1 MRNRRIQAYQ
11 LDPYRLPL
19 YGQRLIEASAGTGKT
34 HTIALLYLRLLLGVG
49 QKNAFSRP
57 LSVEEILVVTFTEAA
72 TDELRSRIR
81 HNIHQMR
88 MACIR
93 DGIGFDENS
102 IYRTLLSSI
111 ADKNVAAQWLLA
123 AERQMDEA
131 AIYTIHGFCQ
141 RMLVHNAFESG
152 MLFEQSIIK
161 DEHTLQQQACAD
173 FWRCNCYPLDYS
185 ISKVIVDEWSDPET
199 LLAEIKPYLQG
210 DIPAFI
216 NQPIEAQSIKQRH
229 KTLIDTI
236 KIVKEQWL
244 INSASFLDLI
254 SNSAVNKRS
263 YSRRNLPVW
272 LATVNSW
279 AQSATVDYKTPKE
292 LARFSQSELLDK
304 TPTGNV
310 PEHEVFLA
318 IDNLLQQS
326 LTLRDLIISKAIINI
341 RQTIVQEKKRRGEIG
356 FDDLLSYLDQAL
368 QAEGGERLA
377 NAIRNRYPVVMVD
390 EFQDTDPQQYR
401 IFQRIYQGHNHC
413 CLLFIGDPKQAIY
426 AFRGADIF
434 TYLKA
439 KDQIESH
446 YTLDTNWRSSPNMIA
461 AVNQLFSR
469 VAKPFVF
476 EQIPFNAVN
485 PAPANQHLAFI
496 HKTEKLSALNFC
508 YLDKENVSTLDYQQ
522 TMAHQCASQI
532 CDWLKGGENGTS
544 WLYRDNVKQ
553 PVTAADIMVLVRS
566 RREAVIIR
574 EALSKFN
581 ISSVFLS
588 NQESVFAT
596 DEARDLLWLLQ
607 AVLSPEKERTLRC
620 ALATRLIGLNAQDIE
635 QLNQDENQWEIRV
648 EEFANYLLLW
658 QRHGILPT
666 LRAIMV
672 NHRIAENLL
681 MDNIEGER
689 RLMDVMH
696 LSELLQ
702 EAELQLDSVHA
713 LVRWLAR
720 QIDQPDALLENQQ
733 IRLESDKHLVSI
745 STIHKSKGLEFPIVW
760 LPFACQFS
768 QQKLATFHD
777 RDNFQTCLD
786 LTQQEESIRLAN
798 EERLAEDLR
807 LLYVAL
813 TRSKF
818 HCSVGIAPLIKG
830 RVSRESGDTDLHQSA
845 LGYLLQN
852 GQQGNAALLRDAL
865 GALASENIS
874 ITAISDINL
883 LPWYPKE
890 NKPVKLL
897 ARNFTGQIQNSWR
910 VTSYSGLT
918 YHDIYSLSDKFTASD
933 VNIEIAI
940 QALAPKMDADA
951 QGDDLLVQGE
961 IADRSVHTFPKGA
974 TAGTFLHSLL
984 ELLPF
989 NQHPQ
994 ESWLAEKLAQAGFS
1008 VDWASL
1014 LKMWLINIFD
1024 TPLLKNNFSLSKIT
1038 PEYQLNEMQ
1047 FHLPI
1052 EKLLSPSELDRLAHQ
1067 YDVLSQRCPPL
1078 RFEPVTG
1085 VLKGYIDLVF
1095 CWQDKFYLLDYKS
1108 NWLGEN
1114 SLAYSQQAI
1123 QSSMIDHRYDLQYQ
1137 LYTLA
1142 LHRYLRNRLPGYDY
1156 QNHFGGVIYLFLR
1169 GVDINNLG
1177 YGIYHTIPAYEL
1189 INGLDELFNATNRG
1203 EEG

>member
-1 MRNRRIQAYQ
+1 MRNRKRQVYQ

-19 YGQRLIEASAGTGKT
+19 YDQRLIEASAGTGKT

-57 LSVEEILVVTFTEAA
+57 LSVEEILVVTFTETA
-72 TDELRSRIR
+72 TYELRSRIR
-81 HNIHQMR
+81 YNIHQMR
-88 MACIR
+88 IACIR

-102 IYRTLLSSI
+102 IYRTLLSFI
-111 ADKNVAAQWLLA
+111 TDKNIAAQWLLT
-123 AERQMDEA
+123 AERKIDEA
-131 AIYTIHGFCQ
+131 SIYTIHGFCQ

-185 ISKVIVDEWSDPET
+185 IAKVIANEWSDPEA

-210 DIPAFI
+210 DIPTFI
-216 NQPIEAQSIKQRH
+216 NQLSEAQSIKQRH

-236 KIVKEQWL
+236 KIVKELWL

-263 YSRRNLPVW
+263 YSRRNLPIW
-272 LATVNSW
+272 LAAVTSW
-279 AQSATVDYKTPKE
+279 AQAATVDYKTPKE
-292 LARFSQSELLDK
+292 LAHFSQSELLDK
-304 TPTGNV
+304 TPTGNI

-318 IDNLLQQS
+318 IDNLLQKS
-326 LTLRDLIISKAIINI
+326 LTLRDLIISKAIIDI
-341 RQTIVQEKKRRGEIG
+341 RQTIIQEKKRCRKIG
-356 FDDLLSYLDQAL
+356 FNDLLSHLDQAL

-377 NAIRNRYPVVMVD
+377 NKIRNRYPVVMVD

-401 IFQRIYQGHNHC
+401 IFQLIYQGHTHC
-413 CLLFIGDPKQAIY
+413 GLLFIGDPKQAIY

-439 KDQIESH
+439 KDQIESQ
-446 YTLDTNWRSSPNMIA
+446 YTLETNWRSSPNMIA
-461 AVNQLFSR
+461 VVNQLFSL
-469 VAKPFVF
+469 VAKPFIF
-476 EQIPFNAVN
+476 EQIPFNTVK
-485 PAPANQHLAFI
+485 PASANQHLAFI
-496 HKTEKLSALNFC
+496 HKTEKLSALNFW
-508 YLDKENVSTLDYQQ
+508 YLDKETVSTLDYQQ
-522 TMAHQCASQI
+522 TMAYQCASQI
-532 CDWLKGGENGTS
+532 CEWLKGGENGTS
-544 WLYRDNVKQ
+544 WLYRDNIKQ
-553 PVTAADIMVLVRS
+553 PVTVADIMVLVRS
-566 RREAVIIR
+566 RNEAVMIQ

-581 ISSVFLS
+581 ILSVFLS

-596 DEARDLLWLLQ
+596 DEAHDLLWLLQ

-620 ALATRLIGLNAQDIE
+620 ALTTSLIGLSAQDLE
-635 QLNQDENQWEIRV
+635 QLNQDEKQWEIRV
-648 EEFANYLLLW
+648 EEFINYLLIW

-672 NHRIAENLL
+672 NYQIAENLL
-681 MDNIEGER
+681 MNNIEGER
-689 RLMDVMH
+689 RLMNLMH

-702 EAELQLDSVHA
+702 EAELQLNSKHA

-720 QIDQPDALLENQQ
+720 QIDQPDPLLENQH
-733 IRLESDKHLVSI
+733 IRLERDKHFVSI

-768 QQKLATFHD
+768 KQKLAIFHD
-777 RDNFQTCLD
+777 RNNFQTCLD

-813 TRSKF
+813 TRSRY

-830 RVSRESGDTDLHQSA
+830 PPSKESSNTDLHQSS
-845 LGYLLQN
+845 LGYLLQK
-852 GQQGNAALLRDAL
+852 GQQGNAAILRDAL
-865 GALASENIS
+865 AALASENIS
-874 ITAISDINL
+874 ITPISHINVS
-883 LPWYPKE
+883 PWYPKE
-890 NKPVKLL
+890 NNHAKLL
-897 ARNFTGQIQNSWR
+897 ARNFTVQIQNNWR
-910 VTSYSGLT
+910 ITSYSGLT
-918 YHDIYSLSDKFTASD
+918 YHDMYSLSDKITASD
-933 VNIEIAI
+933 VNIKIAI
-940 QALAPKMDADA
+940 QTLAPKMDADA
-951 QGDDLLVQGE
+951 RDDSLLVQGE
-961 IADRSVHTFPKGA
+961 VANRSVHTFPKG
-974 TAGTFLHSLL
+974 TIAGTFLHSLL

-994 ESWLAEKLAQAGFS
+994 ESWLAEKLEQASFS
-1008 VDWASL
+1008 VDWAST

-1052 EKLLSPSELDRLAHQ
+1052 EKLLSPSELDRLVHK
-1067 YDVLSQRCPPL
+1067 YDALSQGCPPL
-1078 RFEPVTG
+1078 NFKPITG
-1085 VLKGYIDLVF
+1085 ILKGYIDLVF
-1095 CWQDKFYLLDYKS
+1095 CWQGQFYLLDYKS

-1114 SLAYSQQAI
+1114 ILAYSQEAI

-1156 QNHFGGVIYLFLR
+1156 QKHFGGVIYLFLR
-1169 GVDINNLG
+1169 GVNINNLG

-1189 INGLDELFNATNRG
+1189 INGLDELFNTTNRG
-1203 EEG
+1203 KE

>member
-1 MRNRRIQAYQ
+1 MSNRRIQAYQ
-11 LDPYRLPL
+11 LDPYCLPL

-34 HTIALLYLRLLLGVG
+34 YTIALLYLRLLLGVG

-57 LSVEEILVVTFTEAA
+57 LSVEEILVVTFTEVA

-102 IYRTLLSSI
+102 IFRILLSSI
-111 ADKNVAAQWLLA
+111 ADKEVAAQWLLA

-161 DEHTLQQQACAD
+161 DEHTIQKQACAD
-173 FWRCNCYPLDYS
+173 FWRCNCYPLNYS
-185 ISKVIVDEWSDPET
+185 ISKVIVDEWSDPEA

-210 DIPAFI
+210 DIPNFV
-216 NQPIEAQSIKQRH
+216 NQSIEAQSIKQRH
-229 KTLIDTI
+229 QTLIDTI
-236 KIVKEQWL
+236 KKVKELWL
-244 INSASFLDLI
+244 LNSASFIDLI
-254 SNSAVNKRS
+254 TDSAINKRS
-263 YSRRNLPVW
+263 YSRRNLPGWIAAV
-272 LATVNSW
+272 TGW

-292 LARFSQSELLDK
+292 LARFCQSQLIDK
-304 TPTGNV
+304 TPTGQV

-318 IDNLLQQS
+318 IDNLMQQS
-326 LTLRDLIISKAIINI
+326 LTLRDIIISKAIIDV
-341 RQTIVQEKKRRGEIG
+341 RQTIVKEKRRRGEIG
-356 FDDLLSYLDQAL
+356 FDDLLSHLDQAL
-368 QAEGGERLA
+368 HAEGGERLS
-377 NAIRNRYPVVMVD
+377 NTIRNRYPVVMVD

-413 CLLFIGDPKQAIY
+413 GLLFIGDPKQAIY

-446 YTLDTNWRSSPNMIA
+446 YTLDTNWRSSPSMVA
-461 AVNQLFSR
+461 AINQLFSR
-469 VAKPFVF
+469 ATKPFLF
-476 EQIPFNAVN
+476 EQIPFNTVDSASS
-485 PAPANQHLAFI
+485 NQHLAFI
-496 HKTEKLSALNFC
+496 HKTAKLSALNFC
-508 YLDKENVSTLDYQQ
+508 YLDKEAVSTLDYQQ
-522 TMAHQCASQI
+522 TMAYQCASQI
-532 CDWLKGGENGTS
+532 CDWLKGGENGTT
-544 WLYRDNVKQ
+544 WLYRNDVKQ

-566 RREAVIIR
+566 RREAVMIR

-620 ALATRLIGLNAQDIE
+620 ALATRLIGLSAQDIE

-648 EEFANYLLLW
+648 EEFANYLLIW
-658 QRHGILPT
+658 QRHGILPA

-681 MDNIEGER
+681 MDNIDGER

-702 EAELQLDSVHA
+702 EAELQLESEHA
-713 LVRWLAR
+713 LVRWLAQ
-720 QIDQPDALLENQQ
+720 QIDHPDPLVENQQ
-733 IRLESDKHLVSI
+733 IRLESDSHLVSI

-813 TRSKF
+813 TRSKY

-830 RVSRESGDTDLHQSA
+830 RPSGESGNTDLHQSA

-852 GQQGNAALLRDAL
+852 GQPGNATLLRDAL

-874 ITAISDINL
+874 ITPVSDINL
-883 LPWYPKE
+883 SPWYPKE
-890 NKPVKLL
+890 NTPVKLL
-897 ARNFTGQIQNSWR
+897 ARNFTGQIQNTWR

-918 YHDIYSLSDKFTASD
+918 YHDMYSDKFTASD
-933 VNIEIAI
+933 ISIEIAI
-940 QALAPKMDADA
+940 QDLAPKMDVDA
-951 QGDDLLVQGE
+951 QGDSSLVQGE
-961 IADRSVHTFPKGA
+961 IAEWSVHTFPKGA

-994 ESWLAEKLAQAGFS
+994 ESWLAEKLEQAGFS
-1008 VDWASL
+1008 ADWAPV

-1024 TPLLKNNFSLSKIT
+1024 TPLLSDSLSLSKIT
-1038 PEYQLNEMQ
+1038 PENQLNEMQ

-1052 EKLLSPSELDRLAHQ
+1052 EKLLLPSALDRLTHQ

-1078 RFEPVTG
+1078 SFEPVTG

-1114 SLAYSQQAI
+1114 GLAYSQEAI
-1123 QSSMIDHRYDLQYQ
+1123 QNAMIDHRYDLQYQ

-1142 LHRYLRNRLPGYDY
+1142 MHRYLRNRLPNYDY
-1156 QNHFGGVIYLFLR
+1156 QKHFGGVIYLFLR
-1169 GVDINNLG
+1169 GFDAKNPG
-1177 YGIYHTIPAYEL
+1177 YGIYHTIPPYAF
-1189 INGLDELFNATNRG
+1189 INSLDELFNATNRG
-1203 EEG
+1203 EQ